1 MNNDH
6 LMTPLKDLN
15 LTNRFLFD
23 QVMED
28 TGTLE
33 DVLSIILEKDIHL
46 LFPGQTEKEQ
56 RISPLAKSVRMDV
69 FSMDEEQTVYNTEM
83 QTKKLPD
90 LAKRSRYYQ
99 SLMDTSL
106 LEPGNLDYNQLN
118 NSYLIM
124 IMTFDLFGAG
134 KYRYTFRSRC
144 EEAPDCLLK
153 DGATRIFL
161 NTKGQNDDE
170 VSEELVEFLKYAE
183 NTTALTAKA
192 AKSPRLSRI
201 HQRVCTVRASEEI
214 GVKYMQAW
222 EEKYYDKKEAREEG
236 LAEGLAEG
244 RSEGLALG
252 RAEGEQNKLRQQI
265 EKKLARGK
273 SVSEIAEA
281 LEEEED
287 TVRKMI
293 QEIQNG
299 REGK

>member
-1 MNNDH
+1 MNNEH

-124 IMTFDLFGAG
+124 IMTFDLFGAANTAIPFG
-134 KYRYTFRSRC
+134 
-144 EEAPDCLLK
+144 PDAK
-153 DGATRIFL
+153 
-161 NTKGQNDDE
+161 KP
-170 VSEELVEFLKYAE
+170 
-183 NTTALTAKA
+183 LT
-192 AKSPRLSRI
+192 
-201 HQRVCTVRASEEI
+201 VC
-214 GVKYMQAW
+214 
-222 EEKYYDKKEAREEG
+222 
-236 LAEGLAEG
+236 
-244 RSEGLALG
+244 
-252 RAEGEQNKLRQQI
+252 
-265 EKKLARGK
+265 
-273 SVSEIAEA
+273 
-281 LEEEED
+281 
-287 TVRKMI
+287 
-293 QEIQNG
+293 
-299 REGK
+299 